1 MNKIFAK
8 SIEKLFSVQMIFL
21 FITIYLIN
29 TFVMKMPFLDAVFI
43 LLLSIL
49 VSFIVFLIGNWRSI
63 SKEEKL
69 E

>member
-1 MNKIFAK
+1 MDKIFAK

>member
-1 MNKIFAK
+1 MDKIFAK

-29 TFVMKMPFLDAVFI
+29 TFLMKMPFLDAVFI